1 MRKLQ
6 MVLCS
11 AIFSTVLSGCA
22 SSDPAESTQQEAA
35 PISEVSAPDNAAMEA
50 PAVVAAAEDNVEQPS
65 QQASEPAFDPNDPYK
80 VTTFTADFKQFT
92 LGDIVP
98 DLYRTKQY
106 EITNW
111 KVRHL
116 PAPSTGTHWTYMGGN
131 YVLISNDA
139 GKILDA
145 KSGDIYY

>member
-22 SSDPAESTQQEAA
+22 SSVPEEDAQQEAA
-35 PISEVSAPDNAAMEA
+35 PVSEVAAPESSLTE
-50 PAVVAAAEDNVEQPS
+50 AAAAVAEAEQTTAQNDNGPVDPS
-65 QQASEPAFDPNDPYK
+65 DPYSIN
-80 VTTFTADFKQFT
+80 TFTADFKRFN
-92 LGDIVP
+92 LGDVVP

-106 EITNW
+106 EISNW

-116 PAPSTGTHWTYMGGN
+116 PAPEAGSHWTYMGGN
-131 YVLISNDA
+131 YALISDDE
-139 GKILDA
+139 GKILKA
-145 KSGDIYY
+145 ESGDIYY